1 MIRTSLDKLKNFIQ
15 RSKSKEI
22 LDEENL
28 FSSYTNFLLHYK
40 DPKKALLKDIDSI
53 KKCKLQNT
61 ERSLVWLFFLNI
73 IPFKDSSSW
82 NKILSLER
90 QKYSKLREKYIST
103 DIEDFIELKR
113 INDTV
118 KYDNYKSVI
127 SVKEFELLNLIKV
140 DVQRTFQEDEIFR
153 LNIVK
158 KKLVTVLY
166 IYAKENQDLEYQQGM
181 ADICAVFLYVL
192 YKDFYLKSGFEK
204 NAESGTYSVI
214 HSNNVYLEYDLFLVF
229 DKFMKKGI
237 YDFYLYNTSKYKDNI
252 LGEKSIEEKL
262 NLNLDD
268 ILNTHESELKKR
280 SYALYYIYF
289 KQFEPQFFDFLKND
303 VYPELFIMRWYLCV
317 FTREFKLSQVVIL
330 WDLIIMYEYVET
342 QLIENRNKASHLNF
356 IESIALSMLNYYK
369 YDIMQKKDKND
380 IMSALM
386 HNNNDIPVDKICKKA
401 IEIYLKLNPEIN
413 V

>member
-28 FSSYTNFLLHYK
+28 SSSYTNFLLHYK

-158 KKLVTVLY
+158 KKISHSIIY
-166 IYAKENQDLEYQQGM
+166 IRQR
-181 ADICAVFLYVL
+181 
-192 YKDFYLKSGFEK
+192 KSRFR
-204 NAESGTYSVI
+204 I
-214 HSNNVYLEYDLFLVF
+214 
-229 DKFMKKGI
+229 
-237 YDFYLYNTSKYKDNI
+237 
-252 LGEKSIEEKL
+252 
-262 NLNLDD
+262 
-268 ILNTHESELKKR
+268 
-280 SYALYYIYF
+280 
-289 KQFEPQFFDFLKND
+289 
-303 VYPELFIMRWYLCV
+303 
-317 FTREFKLSQVVIL
+317 
-330 WDLIIMYEYVET
+330 
-342 QLIENRNKASHLNF
+342 
-356 IESIALSMLNYYK
+356 
-369 YDIMQKKDKND
+369 
-380 IMSALM
+380 SAR
-386 HNNNDIPVDKICKKA
+386 
-401 IEIYLKLNPEIN
+401 YG
-413 V
+413 